1 MLLKFAFV
9 VAITATLVVAS
20 VTPTVTVEARDN
32 SLSFNPPAEAIKTRS
47 AGQARELPVPQF
59 STRQLTNA
67 KRLAAGLAL
76 KPPMRRSQAARSVPS
91 GTPTVTRGYLQM
103 KNENGVPISF
113 VRNTWNS
120 FGEFGGTNDPAQY
133 LIVEVDLAYAPLGSA
148 DIITING
155 PDAKFP
161 FLGGIIGFSSTSD
174 NISPGSFNY
183 IYAGGTTHTL
193 PGSPPQAGTNAFTV
207 STGIPEEI
215 GSAIWTY
222 DPSTQTISPQWV
234 NTDSSTPV
242 TFLGYTQD
250 VILLTGDKTAFSDA
264 FGPTEWIT
272 LTFIPI

>member
-76 KPPMRRSQAARSVPS
+76 KPPMRRSRVSPFPSKKFSEKFLTLFYRGRSFCSIWNSYRVYTILSEHANDLPFLFYS
-91 GTPTVTRGYLQM
+91 TRGYLQM

-148 DIITING
+148 DIITIVRSIFNYTPKLKIYYFTAVC
-155 PDAKFP
+155 PDSEWAGCQIP
-161 FLGGIIGFSSTSD
+161 FLRWH
-174 NISPGSFNY
+174 Y
-183 IYAGGTTHTL
+183 
-193 PGSPPQAGTNAFTV
+193 
-207 STGIPEEI
+207 
-215 GSAIWTY
+215 
-222 DPSTQTISPQWV
+222 WV
-234 NTDSSTPV
+234 
-242 TFLGYTQD
+242 F
-250 VILLTGDKTAFSDA
+250 
-264 FGPTEWIT
+264 
-272 LTFIPI
+272 